1 MARII
6 GGLTTS
12 HVPSI
17 GKAIALKEQE
27 TPYWKPF
34 FDAFKP
40 AHAWLARERPDVA
53 VVIYNDHGL
62 NNFLDKMP
70 TFAVGAA
77 AEYRNADE
85 GWGIPVLKPFRGD
98 TKLSWHII
106 NSLVADEFDITMCQE
121 VLVDHAFTLPM
132 ALMYP
137 GNIDWPVATVPVMI
151 NSVQHPL
158 PSAKRCYALGKAI
171 GRAIE
176 SYPADIK
183 VMLLGT
189 GGLSHQLDGQRAGFI
204 NKPFDLWC
212 MDKMRNDPEALSHLT
227 NHEIIEKAG
236 SQGVELM
243 TWIAMRAAMTGSVKE
258 VHATYHVPISNTG
271 GAVMLFENQSQPQAM
286 AAE

>member
-17 GKAIALKEQE
+17 GGAIARGEQQS
-27 TPYWKPF
+27 PYWKPF

-40 AHAWLARERPDVA
+40 AYAWLAREKPDVA

-77 AEYRNADE
+77 AEYENADE
-85 GWGIPVLKPFRGD
+85 GWGIPVLKPFRGN
-98 TKLSWHII
+98 TRLSWHII
-106 NSLVADEFDITMCQE
+106 ESLVADEFDITTCQE
-121 VLVDHAFTLPM
+121 VQVDHAFTLPM

-137 GNIDWPVATVPVMI
+137 GGIDWPVATVPVMI

-158 PSAKRCYALGKAI
+158 PTAKRCYKLGQAL
-171 GRAIE
+171 GRAIG
-176 SYPADIK
+176 SFPDDIK

-189 GGLSHQLDGQRAGFI
+189 GGLSHQLDGKRAGFI

-212 MDKMRNDPEALSHLT
+212 MDKMRNDPAALAELT
-227 NHEIIEKAG
+227 NHEIVEKAG

-243 TWIAMRAAMTGSVKE
+243 TWIAMRAAMQGHVTE
-258 VHATYHVPISNTG
+258 VASTYHIPISNTG
-271 GAVMLFENQSQPQAM
+271 GAVMLFENQPAPTAM